1 MTSWTTLP
9 NGAVA
14 AGGLPSGETVT
25 ALRDNVPATAEGA
38 SGAPVL
44 SAAWHPY
51 NMVNVGDGATGLIYD
66 QAIDGTVASVITPD
80 FVNGYEYMIRF
91 DGVSLSAAAAFRVD
105 LYKEVDAAY
114 QALTV
119 SGNSTDTVGYSGL
132 LRVVFPRIAKRAH
145 IVTWETSL
153 SRDSDASDLVVAGTS
168 FVMADITL
176 QTLLRARIQGASG
189 NIDLGKI
196 YFYRRRE
203 FITG

>member
-1 MTSWTTLP
+1 MTSYVAIP
-9 NGAVA
+9 NGDIDQDSPATQP
-14 AGGLPSGETVT
+14 LFT
-25 ALRDNVPATAEGA
+25 AIRDNPIAISEGSA
-38 SGAPVL
+38 NAPVL
-44 SAAWHPY
+44 STGWHPY
-51 NMVNVGDGATGLIYD
+51 NMVNVGDGNTGLIYD
-66 QAIDGTVASVITPD
+66 QTIDGTVASVITPD
-80 FVNGYEYMIRF
+80 FVNGYEYLIRF

-105 LYKEVDAAY
+105 LYKETDAAY

-132 LRVVFPRIAKRAH
+132 LRIVFPRIAKRAH

-176 QTLLRARIQGASG
+176 QTILRARIQGASG

-196 YFYRRRE
+196 YLYRQRE